1 MSVEDTTLDLGR
13 HPRSLQLIWF
23 GFLIAGQ
30 LGLSALLVTVFWV
43 RRRPEYKR
51 LPGVINVK
59 IITFLNTFVYL
70 LLFYSGDYMN
80 VQPPLTI
87 CLVQASLKH
96 GFDAAFLC
104 AVFLFVLEVIVL
116 FISIRASDASPQA
129 CLVTIF
135 LIQECFFATVLIV
148 ATPYLTFMIVTV
160 AVAVA
165 GGVQPRDVIRVEH
178 AFYCSLNDHIL
189 GLIIQVHLTILVGG
203 TFVMQAF
210 LIRSFLS
217 RRRTYGRLITELAR
231 EQDAVAQSLTVSQF
245 VRMSIFIALEFVWA
259 MLAVLDMIPHTD
271 VMAGDRVPCI
281 VAIIPLCVFL
291 IFGTQGDILNAWCF
305 WRWRFRRQAIGE
317 DEYPDFD
324 PLGDRTEV
332 SDQVDVGVG
341 SEIHLE
347 QHAVLNTR
355 PA

>member
-30 LGLSALLVTVFWV
+30 LGLFALLVTVFWV
-43 RRRPEYKR
+43 RGRPEHKR
-51 LPGVINVK
+51 LPLAGVINVK

-104 AVFLFVLEVIVL
+104 AIFLFVLE
-116 FISIRASDASPQA
+116 AS
-129 CLVTIF
+129 LVTIF

-148 ATPYLTFMIVTV
+148 AIPYLTFMVVTV

-217 RRRTYGRLITELAR
+217 RRRTYGRLITELAC
-231 EQDAVAQSLTVSQF
+231 EQEGVAQSLTVSQF

-259 MLAVLDMIPHTD
+259 LLAVLDMIPHTD

-291 IFGTQGDILNAWCF
+291 IFGTQRDILNAWCF
-305 WRWRFRRQAIGE
+305 WKWRSRGQVR
-317 DEYPDFD
+317 DEAQSCDFEQV
-324 PLGDRTEV
+324 GDRTEILEQA
-332 SDQVDVGVG
+332 DQGDVGVG
-341 SEIHLE
+341 SEFCLIKKC
-347 QHAVLNTR
+347 QADSDQG
-355 PA
+355 